1 MFWVLDYSQSKL
13 QIRIIC
19 AVLLSFFNLD
29 SDVSGSTNM
38 VNKAAKNKVFRTSAA
53 TSVEIIKLFYPLCC
67 SRIKL
72 LTTLIQSALRLK
84 NLHLFT
90 YFVLFKIL
98 I

>member
-38 VNKAAKNKVFRTSAA
+38 VNKAAKKQ
-53 TSVEIIKLFYPLCC
+53 SVWNIC
-67 SRIKL
+67 SNIC
-72 LTTLIQSALRLK
+72 
-84 NLHLFT
+84 
-90 YFVLFKIL
+90 
-98 I
+98 